1 VKAKIILNPYA
12 NRWRAQSQQ
21 TLVEQ
26 VCRDAGLDFDLSITT
41 GPQNGSEKAQTAVSN
56 GYDMVVAAGGD
67 GTVSEVVNGLIA
79 AAGDGPTHPL
89 GIIPIGTGND
99 FNDMSGLPR
108 DLTESVGIIA
118 AGQSRSVDA
127 GRVTIDGTD
136 HYFDNNCALAMEPM
150 VTIENLHIKRLS
162 GNIRYVVAT
171 LKALLKLSAWEMDF
185 TWDDGQYSGP
195 IYLLS
200 ICNSRRTGGIF
211 NMAPH
216 ARMDDG
222 LFDFVFVPKV
232 PKSKVISLVPRLLN
246 GSHIGDSDVTH
257 GRTTKLV
264 VESQPGTPLHA
275 DGEVMAEAA
284 HRLQYQ
290 ILPGKI
296 TLLSPA

>member
-1 VKAKIILNPYA
+1 
-12 NRWRAQSQQ
+12 
-21 TLVEQ
+21 
-26 VCRDAGLDFDLSITT
+26 
-41 GPQNGSEKAQTAVSN
+41 
-56 GYDMVVAAGGD
+56 
-67 GTVSEVVNGLIA
+67 
-79 AAGDGPTHPL
+79 
-89 GIIPIGTGND
+89 
-99 FNDMSGLPR
+99 
-108 DLTESVGIIA
+108 
-118 AGQSRSVDA
+118 
-127 GRVTIDGTD
+127 
-136 HYFDNNCALAMEPM
+136 MEPM

-171 LKALLKLSAWEMDF
+171 LKALLKLSAWDMNF

-200 ICNSRRTGGIF
+200 ICNSQRTGGIF

-222 LFDFVFVPKV
+222 FFDFVYVPKV

-246 GSHIGDSDVTH
+246 GSHIGDPDVTY
-257 GRTTKLV
+257 GRTAKLS

-284 HRLQYQ
+284 HQLQYQ

-296 TLLSPA
+296 TLCAPA

>member
-12 NRWRAQSQQ
+12 NRWRAQSQK

-41 GPQNGSEKAQTAVSN
+41 GPRNGSEEAQTAVSN

-89 GIIPIGTGND
+89 GVLPIGTGND

-108 DLTESVGIIA
+108 DLTEAAGIIA

-127 GRVTIDGTD
+127 GLVTIDGTD

-171 LKALLKLSAWEMDF
+171 LKALLKLSAWDMDF
-185 TWDDGQYSGP
+185 TWDDGHYSGP

-211 NMAPH
+211 NMAPN

>member
-21 TLVEQ
+21 TLIEQ
-26 VCRDAGLDFDLSITT
+26 ICRDAGLDFDLSITT
-41 GPQNGSEKAQTAVSN
+41 GPRNGSEQAQTAVSN

-89 GIIPIGTGND
+89 GILPIGTGND

-108 DLTESVGIIA
+108 DLTESAGIIA

-171 LKALLKLSAWEMDF
+171 LKALLKLSAWEMNI

-200 ICNSRRTGGIF
+200 ICNSQRTGGIF

-246 GSHIGDSDVTH
+246 GSHIGDSDVTY

-284 HRLQYQ
+284 HHLQYQ